1 MTSAEAQAI
10 RTDARARLNELQAV
24 RQLLL
29 PDRDDPAVLSEL
41 TTIQSSIDSCERIL
55 CPRQP

>member
-10 RTDARARLNELQAV
+10 HTDARARLTELVAV
-24 RQLLL
+24 REALL

-41 TTIQSSIDSCERIL
+41 TAVESQITAAKKALWANQY
-55 CPRQP
+55 